1 MTQNNFT
8 TFKREKERK
17 RERETDRERGERG
30 ERVEREY
37 QKRLKKATVG

>member
-37 QKRLKKATVG
+37 QRLKKATVG